1 MTDLVPVELI
11 TDKILLIRGQKV
23 MLDRELAKLYK
34 VTTGNLNKAV
44 NRNAGRFPEDFM
56 FKLTMSESD
65 SLRFQFGSLKRG
77 RHTKYL
83 PYVFTEQ
90 GVAMLSSVLRSKR
103 AISVNI
109 TIMRAFVKVRQY
121 LATHKDVLKKIE
133 SHDKQIKTIFGVINK
148 LLLPTPAKTKKKIG
162 F

>member
-103 AISVNI
+103 AIYVNI